1 MDKLWSRGRLAGLEI
16 VETLLL
22 AAFIFFASR
31 LFIQNFRVEGRSM
44 YPGLQSDELVLV
56 SKFAYLTGSP
66 RRGDVV
72 VISRPANPE
81 QDLVKRIIGM
91 PGETVEIVNGKI
103 YLNGIGYDESE
114 YIQAPGNQSMASVD
128 IPDSNY
134 FVLGDNRVES
144 EDSRRF
150 GTVPSGA
157 IVGKVWAIYWPLSEI
172 SIFPTAVPERE
183 PLPILI
189 R

>member
-1 MDKLWSRGRLAGLEI
+1 MDKLWSRGRFVGLEI

-31 LFIQNFRVEGRSM
+31 LLIQNFRVEGRSM
-44 YPGLQSDELVLV
+44 HPGLQSDELVLV
-56 SKFAYLTGSP
+56 SKLAYITGSP

-72 VISRPANPE
+72 VISRPGNPE
-81 QDLVKRIIGM
+81 QDLVKRVIGM

-103 YLNGIGYDESE
+103 HVNGIGYDEAA
-114 YIQAPGNQSMASVD
+114 YIQEPGNQSMPAVNIAD
-128 IPDSNY
+128 GNY
-134 FVLGDNRVES
+134 FVLGDNRIES

-157 IVGKVWAIYWPLSEI
+157 IVGRVWVIYWPLSDI
-172 SIFPTAVPERE
+172 SIFPTTVPERE